1 MREHKY
7 KAKRLDNGKWIEGY
21 LWRDTTGS
29 YYIRKEIG
37 LAYATMVDF
46 EVDPDTI
53 CEFTGHRDSHKQNIY
68 QNDIVAFWIGN
79 KISCKELIW
88 YCNEI
93 NCMTAVPLDGIE
105 TNGWD
110 YYNNKYPNYN
120 YQTFC
125 LRLQDPWGDYSK
137 IEVIGNIFDNPE
149 LLEAK

>member
-7 KAKRLDNGKWIEGY
+7 KAKRLDGQWVEGY
-21 LWRDTTGS
+21 YFAKPILNQHYILEGENQWMIDYDT
-29 YYIRKEIG
+29 
-37 LAYATMVDF
+37 L
-46 EVDPDTI
+46 
-53 CEFTGHRDSHKQNIY
+53 CEFTNHKDSNKQKIY
-68 QNDIVAFWIGN
+68 QNDIVGFWIGD
-79 KISCKELIW
+79 KISCKELVW

-110 YYNNKYPNYN
+110 YYNNKYNKYD

-137 IEVIGNIFDNPE
+137 IKVIGNIFDNPE
-149 LLEAK
+149 LLEVK